1 MDAKFRDVNAA
12 HPMGEDTTLPS
23 ARLASRPAALLL
35 LAGTTLPR
43 KATLHALPDN
53 SPASHSA
60 ASNCGF

>member
-1 MDAKFRDVNAA
+1 MNTNFHGAGEA
-12 HPMGEDTTLPS
+12 HPLGENATLPS

-43 KATLHALPDN
+43 RRAWPDN
-53 SPASHSA
+53 SPAAHSA